1 MSKHIIFMK
10 IKNLII
16 FTFISTLLVSCNAKN
31 TMVSADKTPSWD
43 TFHYPEIN
51 FVNKAAGTEGWNIYN
66 RIVPNPHQLIKECI
80 LGVLKTLYWSP
91 ADSIPNIRKINY
103 TIEDVKGISAK
114 SGGVPEISI
123 FYSTRWVEQAAKK
136 GGDDQVLY
144 ETEGVLYHELVHG
157 FQLEPQGIGSYG
169 TNKTFFAF
177 IEGMADAVRAHNHYF
192 PITNRK
198 PGGHWMDGYQTTGFF
213 LEWLT
218 TKDEEFLKKFNQST
232 LHVIPWSFDGG
243 IQYVLGDEYTTEGL
257 WSEYQD
263 FLTK

>member
-1 MSKHIIFMK
+1 M
-10 IKNLII
+10 NLQN
-16 FTFISTLLVSCNAKN
+16 TLFILATLVVMLLCCSKN
-31 TMVSADKTPSWD
+31 TIVIDDKTPSWD

-51 FVNKAAGTEGWNIYN
+51 FVNKASGTEGWNIYN
-66 RIVPNPHQLIKECI
+66 RIVPNPEKLIRESI
-80 LGVLKTLYWSP
+80 LGVVKTLYWSP
-91 ADSIPNIRKINY
+91 KDSIPNIRKINY

-123 FYSTRWVEQAAKK
+123 FYSSRWVEQSAAN
-136 GGDDQVLY
+136 GGDEKVLY

-177 IEGMADAVRAHNHYF
+177 IEGMADAVRAHNNYF

-198 PGGHWMDGYQTTGFF
+198 PGGNWMDGYQTTGFF

-218 TKDEEFLKKFNQST
+218 TKDKDFLRKFNRST

-243 IQYVLGDEYTTEGL
+243 IKYALGNQYITEEL
-257 WSEYQD
+257 WNEYQE
-263 FLTK
+263 FLKQ

>member
-1 MSKHIIFMK
+1 MNIRHFLSVVTVIILLTACCSK
-10 IKNLII
+10 
-16 FTFISTLLVSCNAKN
+16 TLFNSK
-31 TMVSADKTPSWD
+31 KTPSWD
-43 TFHYPEIN
+43 SFQYPEIN
-51 FVNKAAGTEGWNIYN
+51 FMNKAAGTTGWNIYN
-66 RIVPNPHQLIKECI
+66 RIIPNPQELIKESI

-91 ADSIPNIRKINY
+91 ADSIPNIQKINY

-123 FYSTRWVEQAAKK
+123 FYSSRWVEQSAANS
-136 GGDDQVLY
+136 GDEKVLY

-177 IEGMADAVRAHNHYF
+177 IEGMADAVRAHNNYF

-198 PGGHWMDGYQTTGFF
+198 PGGNWMDGYQTTGFF

-218 TKDEEFLKKFNQST
+218 TKDKDFLRKFNKST

-243 IQYVLGDEYTTEGL
+243 IKYALGNQYITEEL
-257 WSEYQD
+257 WNEYQE
-263 FLTK
+263 FLKQ